1 MIGKEFIQSIKEKEM
16 DRKTFLKYSGLSI
29 LSLVGFNTIMALL
42 SKVDD
47 KKLLAS
53 SKKSDATGYGG
64 GKYGV

>member
-1 MIGKEFIQSIKEKEM
+1 MIGKEVIQSIKDKEM

-29 LSLVGFNTIMALL
+29 LSLVGFNTIIALL
-42 SKVDD
+42 SKVDN

-53 SKKSDATGYGG
+53 KSDTTGYGG